1 LSNQQKIGVI
11 ILAAGESKRLGR
23 PKQLVRFRDQYLLDH
38 ALKVAG
44 SIDFVTKILILGANY
59 YTITKQIQKHSFA
72 VVQNEHWQ
80 EGMASS
86 IRKGVEGSLKNC
98 PKLEQIMILVGDQPL
113 VNRQHLQN
121 LIDSQLQN
129 NSEASFSEYE
139 GNLGVPAI
147 FSERMFPELLKL
159 KGDHGA
165 KKLLFKSNLEY
176 STVKLEGGHFDV
188 DTEADVER
196 LKAMEQE

>member
-1 LSNQQKIGVI
+1 M
-11 ILAAGESKRLGR
+11 AAGESKRLGR

-44 SIDFVTKILILGANY
+44 SIDFVTKTLILGANY
-59 YTITKQIQKHSFA
+59 SAITKQIQKHSFA

-98 PKLEQIMILVGDQPL
+98 PKLEQIMILVGDQPF
-113 VNRQHLQN
+113 VNRQHLHN

-129 NSEASFSEYE
+129 NSEASFSEYG

-147 FSERMFPELLKL
+147 FQRDCSP
-159 KGDHGA
+159 
-165 KKLLFKSNLEY
+165 NY
-176 STVKLEGGHFDV
+176 
-188 DTEADVER
+188 
-196 LKAMEQE
+196 